1 MLKAILAGAA
11 LAAASLALPS
21 AASAAP
27 LSAAAGLATEV
38 HTPVERAW
46 HRSWHRPGPRWRRG
60 PVRCRIVSERR
71 VRPSGRVVIVRR
83 EVCRR

>member
-27 LSAAAGLATEV
+27 IGPGAGLAGGIQ
-38 HTPVERAW
+38 TPVEQVQYRRW
-46 HRSWHRPGPRWRRG
+46 DRGPRWRRG
-60 PVRCRIVSERR
+60 PVRCRIVTERR
-71 VRPSGRVVIVRR
+71 VRPSGRVVYVRR